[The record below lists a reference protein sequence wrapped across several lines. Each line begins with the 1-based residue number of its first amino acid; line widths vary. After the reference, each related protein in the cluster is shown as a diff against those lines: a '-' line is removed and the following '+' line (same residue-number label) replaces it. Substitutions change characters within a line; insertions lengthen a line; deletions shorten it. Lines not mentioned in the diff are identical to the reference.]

1 MPGVRGLSLSS
12 GIIFYINMST
22 LDIQVV
28 PTYTTYTLS
37 IQDIS
42 TYDSTPTSPTI
53 DIVAPGVDVSLPFV
67 PSTINTFNSTTLGL
81 TAVGQDTIPIPDGV
95 YYLTYSIAPANTNY
109 VNKTF
114 MRTDKI
120 QEKFDNA
127 FMKLDMMEC
136 DKAIKT
142 QAKVDLTTINFFIQ
156 GSIAAANVSAVDV
169 ANKLYAQADKLLSN
183 FIKNNCGCT
192 GTNYIV
198 NYSAY

>member
-1 MPGVRGLSLSS
+1 MPTLS
-12 GIIFYINMST
+12 

-28 PTYTTYTLS
+28 PTYNTHTLS

-42 TYDSTPTSPTI
+42 TYPTTPPSVSSPTI
-53 DIVAPGVDVSLPFV
+53 HIVAPGVDVSLPFTV
-67 PSTINTFNSTTLGL
+67 QSINTFNSTTLGL
-81 TAVGQDTIPIPDGV
+81 TPVGDPTSPIPDGV
-95 YYLTYSIAPANTNY
+95 YYLTYSVAPASTNY

-114 MRTDKI
+114 MRTDLI

-142 QAKVDLTTINFFIQ
+142 QSKVDLTTISFFIN
-156 GSIAAANVSAVDV
+156 GSIAAANVSAIDT
-169 ANKLYAQADKLLSN
+169 ANKLYVQANQMLDN
-183 FIKNNCGCT
+183 FIRNNCGCT